1 VRLSCE
7 GELNMASCV
16 SVGGEAIGKGRD
28 IRVVKIKEASR
39 AAVLTLCVLYVFCT
53 DDSSTKVDM
62 KDSYDADAS
71 TL

>member
-1 VRLSCE
+1 
-7 GELNMASCV
+7 MASCV

-28 IRVVKIKEASR
+28 TRVVKIKEASR

>member
-1 VRLSCE
+1 MKKSQAGLLPIDVTWGLPARSAQCR
-7 GELNMASCV
+7 ASWV
-16 SVGGEAIGKGRD
+16 PGSETP
-28 IRVVKIKEASR
+28 ASPESP
-39 AAVLTLCVLYVFCT
+39 LCVLCLCT